1 MTVMCSSE
9 FVFSFLTWYLCHD
22 SHVLFCVQHINF
34 STTKG
39 RWGWG
44 GYHWLICNCLKYFI
58 WLYGVILKLQ
68 EIQTSPVSFV
78 LNCVK
83 LSCCLLKK
91 KFCSCLPGKLPQPSA
106 AVAGPQGR
114 TCQWGC
120 QATGAEASGLDISW
134 PGRWRPLQ
142 GHCQELQRKY
152 SEFLCAVPYVCPKVM
167 PRKYNEVLFCI
178 ICFAVRSACPWLIWG
193 YQGKIHGSVCR
204 KL

>member
-1 MTVMCSSE
+1 MIVMCS
-9 FVFSFLTWYLCHD
+9 FVFSILTFLPPRGDGGGGDIIDWY
-22 SHVLFCVQHINF
+22 VTVW
-34 STTKG
+34 STSFDCMVWFWSCKRFKQAQLASFWTVSN
-39 RWGWG
+39 WVVV
-44 GYHWLICNCLKYFI
+44 CYF
-58 WLYGVILKLQ
+58 
-68 EIQTSPVSFV
+68 FF
-78 LNCVK
+78 
-83 LSCCLLKK
+83 
-91 KFCSCLPGKLPQPSA
+91 FCSCLPGKLPQPSA

-178 ICFAVRSACPWLIWG
+178 ICFAVRSACPWLCLL
-193 YQGKIHGSVCR
+193 YTSDAADES
-204 KL
+204 